1 MIIQAISMSKAL
13 KVIVDNSVR
22 DKIFDFFIQS
32 HKDLSIVDYKRCIV
46 NSLYYKLAPNSN
58 IR

>member
-1 MIIQAISMSKAL
+1 MSKAL